1 MCTFELIESL
11 LRALLRLK
19 GLRDCFQPFLGGQL
33 TKSATPVT
41 QDGLQTD
48 STLSFPLL
56 STTLRVNS
64 QQEIKITF
72 MVRSHSPVFS
82 KIFLKM
88 REFITRNLCS
98 FPQKSELQSYRESLC
113 RNSNIKWFYNPDPC
127 TCLPLF
133 FFTVSYWKYWS
144 LTSTCQLICFYH
156 DKIFK
161 AYLLYYT
168 SILIPNLSLDLSI
181 QYFYFFM
188 PHVIRLLFGQGSTTD
203 NYHGATT
210 TASKWIKA
218 KVSVQSFGDPV
229 WFMWC

>member
-1 MCTFELIESL
+1 MNWYSQGKSSL
-11 LRALLRLK
+11 
-19 GLRDCFQPFLGGQL
+19 
-33 TKSATPVT
+33 V
-41 QDGLQTD
+41 
-48 STLSFPLL
+48 SFP
-56 STTLRVNS
+56 
-64 QQEIKITF
+64 KY
-72 MVRSHSPVFS
+72 PVFS

-161 AYLLYYT
+161 AYLLYY
-168 SILIPNLSLDLSI
+168 SGILIPNLSLDLSL

-188 PHVIRLLFGQGSTTD
+188 PHVTRLLFGQGSTTD
-203 NYHGATT
+203 NYHGAAT
-210 TASKWIKA
+210 TASKWMPKP
-218 KVSVQSFGDPV
+218 KSQCTPLETLFGSCV
-229 WFMWC
+229 ANFWLLLTLIENRV